1 MTANSSTV
9 GGKDIVR
16 SDKAFVNFSPET
28 MKAPFFLRLGAAFID
43 YILIVIFPVLGLLI
57 GSVSGEDGSRL
68 IHSEMNDIG
77 WLVAIFVAIVN
88 LIILQAAIGQSI
100 GKMITGLRI
109 VAIDGAEPSFGSIIL
124 RNTLGYLLTLG
135 SAGIGL
141 IFSLFSSKGR
151 ALQDYIG
158 GTVVIYARRKF
169 VS

>member
-9 GGKDIVR
+9 GSKDIVR
-16 SDKAFVNFSPET
+16 SGTPLVNFSPEA

-43 YILIVIFPVLGLLI
+43 YILIVVFPVLGLLI
-57 GSVSGEDGSRL
+57 GSFSGQDGSRL

-77 WLVAIFVAIVN
+77 WIVAIFVAIVN
-88 LIILQAAIGQSI
+88 LVILQAAIGQSI
-100 GKMITGLRI
+100 GKMLTGLRI
-109 VAIDGAEPSFGSIIL
+109 VAIDGSEPSFGSIIL
-124 RNTLGYLLTLG
+124 RNSLGYLLTLG
-135 SAGIGL
+135 SAGLGL

-158 GTVVIYARRKF
+158 GTVVIHARRKR